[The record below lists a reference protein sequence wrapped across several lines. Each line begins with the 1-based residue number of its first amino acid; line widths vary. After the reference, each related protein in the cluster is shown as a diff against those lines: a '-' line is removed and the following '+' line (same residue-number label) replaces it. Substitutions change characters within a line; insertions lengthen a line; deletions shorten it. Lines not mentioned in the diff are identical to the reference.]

1 MDNRMSQ
8 RNSNY
13 IAKHYAVIDCY
24 VLLHLAA
31 VIARNAAVY

>member
-13 IAKHYAVIDCY
+13 SAKHYAVIECY

-31 VIARNAAVY
+31 VISRDAAVY